1 MNVRNHIFISYS
13 SKELDIAL
21 KVCEFLEN
29 NNFKCWIA
37 PRNVEAGGN
46 YATQIVNAIK
56 KCDLLVLLASE
67 NTNNSGHVSN
77 EVSIAFDNK
86 KIIIPFKIQDFV
98 FSDEC
103 LYFLGR
109 KHWIEAHN
117 DINYGLKTLLDTIKS
132 FEDKDDGSIAQVKI
146 QNVDVKETV
155 KTVTNNIV
163 QSTYT
168 RDEIVKV
175 IIDKSIKYPYNL
187 YDKIQSDSG

>member
-86 KIIIPFKIQDFV
+86 KIIIPFKIQEFV
-98 FSDEC
+98 FTDEY

-109 KHWIEAHN
+109 KGAGLGRDQAQNQTQQHHRRHN
-117 DINYGLKTLLDTIKS
+117 SGEDRHKFLLLLHSRPPLLIRCTS
-132 FEDKDDGSIAQVKI
+132 WG
-146 QNVDVKETV
+146 
-155 KTVTNNIV
+155 
-163 QSTYT
+163 
-168 RDEIVKV
+168 
-175 IIDKSIKYPYNL
+175 
-187 YDKIQSDSG
+187 